1 MTPITPPPPDA
12 GTKLAVERTRLA
24 YERTMMAWVRTATS
38 LISFGF
44 SIYKFFQLQIESKA
58 VQGLVIG
65 PREFALLMI
74 ITGLGALLLSSVQHR
89 QSMLSLTRTYGP
101 QPRST
106 SGVVAGFVS
115 VMGVVALAA
124 VVLRA

>member
-1 MTPITPPPPDA
+1 MTPNTLPPPDA

-58 VQGLVIG
+58 VEGRVIG

-74 ITGLGALLLSSVQHR
+74 ITGLCALLLSALQHR
-89 QSMLSLTRTYGP
+89 QSMLSLTHTYGP

-106 SGVVAGFVS
+106 AGLVAGSVS
-115 VMGVVALAA
+115 VMGLLALVA